1 MSSGEQRH
9 GAGGE
14 AGVRSAGEVRANYR
28 YWREHGHEWAAE
40 YDERKTYQILYHIQE
55 WMLTE
60 YVRRHAAGRERPLRV
75 LEYGCGVGRHLKNLH
90 RIEGVEVFG
99 YDQSASMAGS
109 IVAWGGEKFFSERVR
124 VGSPTPELAYE
135 DGSFD
140 LVYTAEVLVHVSPE
154 DVSGI
159 LRELVR
165 VCRGHV
171 LHLEPGPEYA
181 LEAGCHDGCWNHDLP
196 GLYSGMGRACETLE
210 RGYAAHTPYR
220 VTVGEGARFT
230 WSSQD
235 LALWRRAEKDIGA
248 GFAAMRAR
256 VAEEQAGRARESG
269 ELRERLVGA
278 ESRVSVMEGELRG
291 VREALAAREAELGR
305 MSEELAKRGEVLARR
320 EGELEESRRGAAA
333 NLEQFER
340 ERHELQE
347 MLGAARRECADVLAR
362 ASALEGEAG
371 TLRRVMATQSEE
383 HAIREAKLS
392 ADLGLAAARA
402 RQIEAD
408 RERIVARL
416 KVHLDASSKG

>member
-1 MSSGEQRH
+1 MSSGERRH
-9 GAGGE
+9 GAGGA
-14 AGVRSAGEVRANYR
+14 AGVRSAEEVRANYR

-60 YVRRHAAGRERPLRV
+60 YVRRHVAGRERPLRV

-109 IVAWGGEKFFSERVR
+109 IVAWGGETFFAERVR

-154 DVSGI
+154 DVPGI

-230 WSSQD
+230 WASQD
-235 LALWRRAEKDIGA
+235 LALWRRAERDIGA

-256 VAEEQAGRARESG
+256 VAEEEAGRAREIG
-269 ELRERLVGA
+269 ELSERLVGA
-278 ESRVSVMEGELRG
+278 ESRVSAMEGELRG
-291 VREALAAREAELGR
+291 VREALAAREMELGR
-305 MSEELAKRGEVLARR
+305 MSEELATRGAVVARR

-333 NLEQFER
+333 NREQFER

-347 MLGAARRECADVLAR
+347 MLGAARRECADLLAR